1 MFLSEIAVSLLVRLW
16 VEIIL
21 SVSYCK
27 SRTVSLLVRLWV
39 EIYKEENH
47 GKKKEGQPPC
57 EAVSWNLLSN
67 LIRLILMVSL
77 LVRLWVEMMDWEQDG
92 DMIVSASLWGCELK
106 FHPWLI
112 RTGFIR
118 VSLLVRL
125 WVEIT
130 SPDRLYRAYVSAS
143 LWGCEL
149 KWSHIHLLSN
159 YTPSASLWG
168 CELKWVTAWA
178 RQRLKRQPPCEA
190 VSWNNSA
197 KFLAS
202 VRICQP
208 PCEAVSWNIELFA
221 LCLFWPVSL
230 LVRLWVEMQ
239 AFRRVHL
246 SLSRQPPCEAVSWNV
261 QKQLSAAS
269 GDLSASL
276 WGCELKCFHLT

>member
-1 MFLSEIAVSLLVRLW
+1 MF
-16 VEIIL
+16 
-21 SVSYCK
+21 
-27 SRTVSLLVRLWV
+27 
-39 EIYKEENH
+39 
-47 GKKKEGQPPC
+47 P
-57 EAVSWNLLSN
+57 
-67 LIRLILMVSL
+67 
-77 LVRLWVEMMDWEQDG
+77 
-92 DMIVSASLWGCELK
+92 SASLWGCELK
-106 FHPWLI
+106 YYYYVSSL
-112 RTGFIR
+112 TCNR

-130 SPDRLYRAYVSAS
+130 IQKPTSTLSTASAS

-149 KWSHIHLLSN
+149 KSKHYIKKEVELLVSLLVRLWVEIALSKLSVN
-159 YTPSASLWG
+159 SVASSASLWG

>member
-1 MFLSEIAVSLLVRLW
+1 MEVPS
-16 VEIIL
+16 
-21 SVSYCK
+21 
-27 SRTVSLLVRLWV
+27 
-39 EIYKEENH
+39 
-47 GKKKEGQPPC
+47 G
-57 EAVSWNLLSN
+57 
-67 LIRLILMVSL
+67 
-77 LVRLWVEMMDWEQDG
+77 
-92 DMIVSASLWGCELK
+92 
-106 FHPWLI
+106 I
-112 RTGFIR
+112 RTLG